1 MQIID
6 GKKVSAQVKE
16 EVKRQT
22 LELKETHKI
31 TPGLAVVI
39 VGDDPASRV
48 YVNNKK
54 KACQPRA
61 STPRSTPCPP
71 PPPKRSCW
79 T

>member
-39 VGDDPASRV
+39 VG
-48 YVNNKK
+48 
-54 KACQPRA
+54 
-61 STPRSTPCPP
+61 RSGVKSIC
-71 PPPKRSCW
+71 KQQEKGL
-79 T
+79 